1 MQVTLV
7 CFSFITF
14 VHSVTLKA
22 MPITAEEA
30 FQEAASKILDTTTFV
45 RAVLSGRRRNMSV
58 DFERIDIRP
67 VEIKGVLHLQL
78 MQNDGRA
85 TTTKNLLP
93 SALEVDQ
100 LLTTGYA
107 NILVESTQEAYS
119 IRVTKSGDAQ
129 VHTEKRA
136 LEQNFSHDKKKDR
149 LLDASDPFL
158 REVGIADAKGV
169 IKPSRQDKY
178 KQVEEFLRLLS
189 PALNAAIEAGQIHK
203 PTPANPLRIT
213 DLGCGH
219 AYLTF
224 AAHQFLMSSGIPVVV
239 TGIDVRPESRDH
251 NNAIAQ
257 KLGIASS
264 ISFKAEEISKT
275 TSDAADIAIAL
286 HACDTATDDAIAW
299 AVNGGA
305 KLLLIAPCCHHDIQ
319 KQIDA
324 APEPWGALTKFGL
337 MKERLGDLLTD
348 SFRAQLLRFVGYRVE
363 VIEFV
368 GGEHT
373 PRNLMI
379 RAVKT
384 DAKPEQIDVDRYLEI
399 TAQWGVKPALEK
411 KLSTLNIR

>member
-1 MQVTLV
+1 MQLN
-7 CFSFITF
+7 
-14 VHSVTLKA
+14 L
-22 MPITAEEA
+22 EEA
-30 FQEAASKILDTTTFV
+30 LAQASSRILNADSFV
-45 RAVLSGRRRNMSV
+45 RAVLSGRRRNMMV
-58 DFERIDIRP
+58 DFERIDIRL

-93 SALEVDQ
+93 SMVEVDQ
-100 LLTTGYA
+100 LLISGYA
-107 NILVESTQEAYS
+107 NIMVESTDEAYS

-129 VHTEKRA
+129 VHTEKRQS
-136 LEQNFSHDKKKDR
+136 EQNLSHDKKKER
-149 LLDASDPFL
+149 LLDSNDPFL

-203 PTPANPLRIT
+203 PTSENPLRIT

-224 AAHQFLMSSGIPVVV
+224 AAHQFLINSGIPVVV
-239 TGIDVRPESRDH
+239 TGIDVRAESRDR
-251 NNAIAQ
+251 NNTIAEN
-257 KLGIASS
+257 LGITKT
-264 ISFKAEEISKT
+264 IKFKAEEISKT
-275 TSDAADIAIAL
+275 TSETADIAIAL

-299 AVNGGA
+299 AVNGGS

-319 KQIDA
+319 RQIDA
-324 APEPWGALTKFGL
+324 APEPWGAITKFGL

-348 SFRAQLLRFVGYRVE
+348 SLRAQLLRLVGYRVE

-368 GGEHT
+368 AGEHT

-379 RAVKT
+379 RAVMT
-384 DAKPEQIDVDRYLEI
+384 DAKPEQIDIDRYCEM

>member
-1 MQVTLV
+1 
-7 CFSFITF
+7 
-14 VHSVTLKA
+14 
-22 MPITAEEA
+22 MPITREEA
-30 FQEAASKILDTTTFV
+30 FQEAASKILDTSTFV
-45 RAVLSGRRRNMSV
+45 RAVLSGRRRNMTV
-58 DFERIDIRP
+58 PFERIDIRP

-93 SALEVDQ
+93 TSLEVDQ
-100 LLTTGYA
+100 LLDSGYA
-107 NILVESTQEAYS
+107 NIMVESTSQAYS

-129 VHTEKRA
+129 VHTEKRTS
-136 LEQNFSHDKKKDR
+136 EQNLAHDKKKDR
-149 LLDASDPFL
+149 LLDSNDPFL

-189 PALNAAIEAGQIHK
+189 PALNAAIDAGQIHK
-203 PTPANPLRIT
+203 PTSAQPLRIT

-224 AAHQFLMSSGIPVVV
+224 AAHQFLMNSGIPVVV
-239 TGIDVRPESRDH
+239 TGIDVRTESRDR

-257 KLGIASS
+257 KLGITKT

-275 TSDAADIAIAL
+275 TAEAADIAIAL

-319 KQIDA
+319 KQIDT

-348 SFRAQLLRFVGYRVE
+348 SFRAQLLRLVGYRVE
-363 VIEFV
+363 VIEFI

-384 DAKPEQIDVDRYLEI
+384 DAKPEQLDIDRYLEI

>member
-1 MQVTLV
+1 
-7 CFSFITF
+7 
-14 VHSVTLKA
+14 
-22 MPITAEEA
+22 MPITREEA
-30 FQEAASKILDTTTFV
+30 FQEAASKILNTSTFV

-67 VEIKGVLHLQL
+67 VEIKGVLNLQL

-85 TTTKNLLP
+85 TTAKNLLP
-93 SALEVDQ
+93 SALEIDQ
-100 LLTTGYA
+100 LLNSGYA
-107 NILVESTQEAYS
+107 NIMVESTDEAYS

-136 LEQNFSHDKKKDR
+136 LEQNLSHDKKKDR
-149 LLDASDPFL
+149 LLDSNDPFL

-203 PTPANPLRIT
+203 PTQENPLRIT

-224 AAHQFLMSSGIPVVV
+224 AAHQFLINSGIPVVV
-239 TGIDVRPESRDH
+239 TGIDVRPDSRDR
-251 NNAIAQ
+251 NNTIAE
-257 KLGIASS
+257 KLGITKT
-264 ISFKAEEISKT
+264 ITFKAEEISKT
-275 TSDAADIAIAL
+275 TSDSADVAIAL

-319 KQIDA
+319 KQIES

-348 SFRAQLLRFVGYRVE
+348 SFRAQLLRIIGYRVE

-384 DAKPEQIDVDRYLEI
+384 DAKPEQLDIDRYLEI
-399 TAQWGVKPALEK
+399 TAQWGVKPVLEK